1 MIKMWQIKLKI
12 NGQIKTVGINGNT
25 MSEARSNFAKSD
37 FYHNNL
43 AGKVPHKDYDVISV
57 DEPKN

>member
-1 MIKMWQIKLKI
+1 MWQIKVKI

-25 MSEARSNFAKSD
+25 MSEARSNFARSD

-43 AGKVPHKDYDVISV
+43 AGKLPNKDYEVLSV
-57 DEPKN
+57 EEPK